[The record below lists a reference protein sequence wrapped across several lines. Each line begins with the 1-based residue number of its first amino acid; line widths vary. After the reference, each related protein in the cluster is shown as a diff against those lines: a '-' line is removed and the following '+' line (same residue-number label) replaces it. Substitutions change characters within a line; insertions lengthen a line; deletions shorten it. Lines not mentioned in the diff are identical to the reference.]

1 MRQEGRREWYSA
13 LLMIFIG
20 LGTTWGSLDYNVGTL
35 ARMGPGY
42 FPMLLG
48 IVLTFIGVL
57 IFVSPAYV
65 GDEPEEEKAA
75 AQPQVAK
82 AYMRHV
88 RPVVA
93 TVAAML
99 IFIAVGKYG
108 GLVPATFLLIFI
120 SAQGDR
126 ANTLKASLWLA
137 AGVTASA
144 VGIFHYGM
152 KMQFPLFS
160 WG

>member
-20 LGTTWGSLDYNVGTL
+20 VGTTWGSQDYHVGTL

-57 IFVSPAYV
+57 IFVAPAYV
-65 GDEPEEEKAA
+65 GDEPQEDDVAA
-75 AQPQVAK
+75 TPPAGK
-82 AYMRHV
+82 AYMRHI
-88 RPVVA
+88 RPVAA
-93 TVAAML
+93 TVAGML

-108 GLVPATFLLIFI
+108 GLVPATFLLILV

-152 KMQFPLFS
+152 QMQFPLFT